1 MSWIDQ
7 HDDMAGAFA
16 AVAELKTV
24 DVQLFRDAMCR
35 LGAAV
40 HVVTTDG
47 PAGKTGF
54 TATAVCSVSDSPAT
68 LLICLNRGATSMP
81 VLRGNGVF
89 CVNTLRAGEEIIADT
104 FAGRT
109 KVARD
114 ERFASGQWTTLATG
128 SPVLISAVVAFDC
141 RVTRGEVGRLARRL
155 FRHRRGDPRR
165 PAGRR
170 RWSITTAPTS
180 RFEREFHRH
189 ELASL
194 LPPNRHCGLRNDAS
208 LRLRF
213 QNGRPIVIAVSG

>member
-1 MSWIDQ
+1 MSIIDQ

-24 DVQLFRDAMCR
+24 DVQPFRDAMCR

-68 LLICLNRGATSMP
+68 LLICLNRTATSMP

-109 KVARD
+109 KVPR
-114 ERFASGQWTTLATG
+114 EQRFATGDWMTLATG
-128 SPVLISAVVAFDC
+128 SPVLASAVVAFDC
-141 RVTRGEVGRLARRL
+141 RVREVKSVASHDVYFGIVEAI
-155 FRHRRGDPRR
+155 HSG
-165 PAGRR
+165 PAGAALVYHDR
-170 RWSITTAPTS
+170 AYK
-180 RFEREFHRH
+180 
-189 ELASL
+189 
-194 LPPNRHCGLRNDAS
+194 
-208 LRLRF
+208 
-213 QNGRPIVIAVSG
+213 QV